1 MHQCVRLLPKSRLP
15 HPGERP
21 PRRGQGLFGSRV
33 RQVER
38 ECRITKVRRV
48 EHLIASHIQPWR
60 RRSNAERR
68 DGENGLLPTPTIDRL
83 FDRGFSSF
91 EDRGKPVVSRVA
103 DAGSLERMGVDRT
116 RTAALGSFSVDQ
128 HRYLKICQNK
138 VLRQAK
144 VRMPSG

>member
-1 MHQCVRLLPKSRLP
+1 M
-15 HPGERP
+15 
-21 PRRGQGLFGSRV
+21 

-128 HRYLKICQNK
+128 HRYLTICQNK